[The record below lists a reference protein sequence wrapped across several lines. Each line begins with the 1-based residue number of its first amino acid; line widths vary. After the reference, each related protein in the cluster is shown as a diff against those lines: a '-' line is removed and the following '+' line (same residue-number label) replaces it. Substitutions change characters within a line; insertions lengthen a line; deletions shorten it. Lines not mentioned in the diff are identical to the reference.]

1 MAEQLFQRR
10 IKQQRHRFAR
20 HQQHTIAGGLSDQGV
35 KLDVEGDD
43 GAAFGLG
50 FLHSGDIGFQSFD
63 DRRVDQRRRHLD
75 RPDLQ
80 PQRNLPQLAKGHAL
94 HQQGARTAR
103 RQVFMMGQNGVQAPS
118 RFSPDKAALFQG
130 AHPFANRVPRDAE
143 LFSQFRF
150 RRQGEPMGIRPLRI
164 FSSNAR

>member
-1 MAEQLFQRR
+1 
-10 IKQQRHRFAR
+10 
-20 HQQHTIAGGLSDQGV
+20 
-35 KLDVEGDD
+35 
-43 GAAFGLG
+43 
-50 FLHSGDIGFQSFD
+50 
-63 DRRVDQRRRHLD
+63 
-75 RPDLQ
+75 
-80 PQRNLPQLAKGHAL
+80 
-94 HQQGARTAR
+94 
-103 RQVFMMGQNGVQAPS
+103 MMGQNGVQAPS